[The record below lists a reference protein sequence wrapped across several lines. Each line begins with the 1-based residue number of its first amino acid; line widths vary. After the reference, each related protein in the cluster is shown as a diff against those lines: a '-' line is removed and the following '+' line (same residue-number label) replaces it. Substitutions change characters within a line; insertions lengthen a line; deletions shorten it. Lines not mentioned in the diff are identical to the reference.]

1 MRHYTN
7 LFLGSTRISYHHR
20 PFLPLRRIRFL
31 LSFGPYD
38 IRRHVTP
45 PESSPDTSKVLP
57 DTTKAP
63 VCFVLVSF
71 AFSFWLS

>member
-1 MRHYTN
+1 
-7 LFLGSTRISYHHR
+7 HHR
-20 PFLPLRRIRFL
+20 PFLPLRHIRSL
-31 LSFGPYD
+31 PSFKLYD

-45 PESSPDTSKVLP
+45 PESSPDTSKVLS

-63 VCFVLVSF
+63 VSFLLVSF